1 MFRHRLIATAALAG
15 ALSCTVAAAPASASA
30 AVTPSGALPS
40 LPQVS
45 SAQQG
50 ARWLASQFTSSGY
63 IPSTTPSQPDLS
75 ATANAVLAL
84 ASAGVD
90 PSGVHTALAYL
101 ESHVDAY
108 VTVDG
113 NDGPGQLALLI
124 LDAHA
129 TGGNPRSFGGT
140 DLVSRLLATQRKS
153 GATAGLFGV
162 QSATYN
168 GAYRQGLSLAA
179 LAGAGVTAGSQ
190 VTAAESWLESQQC
203 PDGGW
208 TSLITT
214 SNPCDGNP
222 ADFEGPDT
230 NSTALAVEGL
240 SAIGVLGATR
250 AAAAWGYIVNA
261 QDADGGWGYEPNS
274 TATPGTTDP
283 DSTSLVVQ
291 AILALAKSPSAATLV
306 KGAANPVSALRS
318 FQLTSGVGSGAFF
331 YPGSSA
337 ANLIATYQAVPAMA
351 DVKVPFD
358 LSITTASLPSGHLGQ
373 HYSAALSASGGN
385 RPYTWQV
392 RPGSGS
398 LPAGLSLDGSTGTI
412 SGTPTHAG
420 TSSFTIEVHD
430 TKVTTAPM
438 TDNVGWKVLSITVS

>member
-1 MFRHRLIATAALAG
+1 MFRHRLIATAALAA

-30 AVTPSGALPS
+30 TVTPSGALPS

-50 ARWLASQFTSSGY
+50 ARWLASQLTPSGY
-63 IPSTTPSQPDLS
+63 IPSTNPSQPDLS
-75 ATANAVLAL
+75 ATANAILAL
-84 ASAGVD
+84 VSAGVD
-90 PSGVHTALAYL
+90 PSGVHAALGYL
-101 ESHVDAY
+101 ASHVDAY

-113 NDGPGQLALLI
+113 TDGPGQLALLI

-140 DLVSRLLATQRKS
+140 DLVSRLLATQRRS

-162 QSATYN
+162 QSATYD

-179 LAGAGVTAGSQ
+179 LAGAGVTSGSQ
-190 VTAAESWLESQQC
+190 VTSAEHWLESQQC

-240 SAIGVLGATR
+240 SAIGVLGTTR
-250 AAAAWGYIVNA
+250 ATAAWHFIVNG
-261 QDADGGWGYEPNS
+261 QDADGGWGYDPN
-274 TATPGTTDP
+274 TASTPGTTDP

-291 AILALAKSPSAATLV
+291 AVLALGRSPSTAALV
-306 KGAANPVSALRS
+306 KGSANPVTALRS
-318 FQLTSGVGSGAFF
+318 FQLTSGGGSGAFF
-331 YPGSSA
+331 FPGSSTP
-337 ANLIATYQAVPAMA
+337 NLIATYQAVPVMA

-358 LSITTASLPSGHLGQ
+358 LHITTASLPGGHLGH
-373 HYSAALSASGGN
+373 HYSARLSASGGN
-385 RPYTWQV
+385 TPYTWQV

-398 LPAGLSLDGSTGTI
+398 LPAGLSLDGSTGAI

-420 TSSFTIEVHD
+420 TSSFTIEVRD
-430 TKVTTAPM
+430 TEVTTAPM